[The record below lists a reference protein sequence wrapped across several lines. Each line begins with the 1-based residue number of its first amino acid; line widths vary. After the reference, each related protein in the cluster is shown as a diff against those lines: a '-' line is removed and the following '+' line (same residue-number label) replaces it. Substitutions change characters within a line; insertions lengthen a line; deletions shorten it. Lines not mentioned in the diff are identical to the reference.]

1 MKWANIFMAEN
12 LEEIEELVG
21 DLMTKEEKK
30 ELMDTVKIIK
40 KGDPLWEAMEEDR
53 IYYENTVRHEIY
65 QDGHE
70 SGLKE
75 GQEQEQLKIAKKMKE
90 LGVDVNTISK
100 STGLSVDEIGKM

>member
-1 MKWANIFMAEN
+1 MAEN

-65 QDGHE
+65 QEGYE

-75 GQEQEQLKIAKKMKE
+75 EQLKIAKNLKE
-90 LGVDVNTISK
+90 LGIDRNTISK
-100 STGLSVDEIGKM
+100 STGLSIKEIEQL

>member
-1 MKWANIFMAEN
+1 
-12 LEEIEELVG
+12 
-21 DLMTKEEKK
+21 MTKEEKK

-65 QDGHE
+65 QDGLKEGRESGLKEGHE

-75 GQEQEQLKIAKKMKE
+75 GQLKIAKNLKD
-90 LGVDVNTISK
+90 LGVDMNTISK
-100 STGLSVDEIGKM
+100 STGLSIEKLEKL